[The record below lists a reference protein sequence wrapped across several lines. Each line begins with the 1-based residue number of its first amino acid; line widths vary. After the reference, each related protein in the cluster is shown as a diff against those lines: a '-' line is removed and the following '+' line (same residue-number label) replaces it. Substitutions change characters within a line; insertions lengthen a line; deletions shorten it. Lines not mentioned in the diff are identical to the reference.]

1 MTLIAQDL
9 QRTLVNGVRCI
20 AFKPDLDSQFLVG
33 TEEGQI
39 HLCSTEFSSQFL
51 MTYQVHVTPINKI
64 VWNPFYTNLFLSC
77 ASESRVFLWH
87 RQLARPV
94 LFYCLASQVT
104 DVAWSDQSSTI
115 FAVTNIEGS
124 VALFDI
130 SINKYSP
137 ICRQVCPCSVL

>member
-1 MTLIAQDL
+1 M
-9 QRTLVNGVRCI
+9 VNGVRCI
-20 AFKPDLDSQFLVG
+20 AFKPDLDCQFLVG
-33 TEEGQI
+33 TEAGHI

-51 MTYQVHVTPINKI
+51 MTYKVHVTPINKV

-94 LFYCLASQVT
+94 MFYSLGSQVT
-104 DVAWSDQSSTI
+104 DVSWTEQSSTI
-115 FAVTNIEGS
+115 FAITNIEGS
-124 VALFDI
+124 VAIFDI

-137 ICRQVCPCSVL
+137 ICRQVLRD